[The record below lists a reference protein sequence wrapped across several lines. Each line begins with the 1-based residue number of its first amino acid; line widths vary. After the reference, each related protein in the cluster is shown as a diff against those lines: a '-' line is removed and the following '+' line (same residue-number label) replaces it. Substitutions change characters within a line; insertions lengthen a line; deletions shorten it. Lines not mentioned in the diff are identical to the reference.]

1 VSGSGGYEPEMSR
14 PPVIDD
20 ELCEA
25 VLAGN
30 GPVPHGLWG
39 LASFAEDSRA
49 LRTSPAPT
57 PDAVLQAMFDTP
69 PRLRSTG
76 PARTRRRAHAGAGA
90 RVVVGASAAL
100 MALTGAA
107 AAGVLPGEAQHAVVT
122 VVNSVSPFPDLPDG
136 SAGDAT
142 ATSSTGGTPSV
153 STGRARASASGNN
166 SASTSTSSSS
176 PLAAAAQATSDPTP
190 TLDAA
195 IAADMPPDWAPAA
208 GVEPP
213 GQSGETGPDRAATT
227 PAGGNGNGN
236 ANGSGNGDGNADASV
251 PQGKAKGHDK
261 S

>member
-1 VSGSGGYEPEMSR
+1 MSR
-14 PPVIDD
+14 PPLMDD

-25 VLAGN
+25 VLAGD

-39 LASFAEDSRA
+39 LASFAEDARA
-49 LRTSPAPT
+49 LRTIPAPA
-57 PDAVLQAMFDTP
+57 PDAVLQAMFDAP
-69 PRLRSTG
+69 PRLRSIG

-153 STGRARASASGNN
+153 STGGGHGSSSGSNT
-166 SASTSTSSSS
+166 STSTSSSS
-176 PLAAAAQATSDPTP
+176 PLAAAAKSTSDPAS
-190 TLDAA
+190 TLGAA
-195 IAADMPPDWAPAA
+195 IAADLPPDWAPAA

-213 GQSGETGPDRAATT
+213 GQSGETGSDRAVTT
-227 PAGGNGNGN
+227 PAGGNGNVNGN
-236 ANGSGNGDGNADASV
+236 ANENGNGSDPPD
-251 PQGKAKGHDK
+251 KATGHDK

>member
-1 VSGSGGYEPEMSR
+1 MSGSSGYEPEMSR
-14 PPVIDD
+14 PPLIDD

-30 GPVPHGLWG
+30 GPVPHGLWS
-39 LASFAEDSRA
+39 LASFAEDARA

-57 PDAVLQAMFDTP
+57 PDAVLQAMFDAP
-69 PRLRSTG
+69 PRLRSAG
-76 PARTRRRAHAGAGA
+76 PARSRRRAHAGAGA

-136 SAGDAT
+136 SSGDAT

-153 STGRARASASGNN
+153 STGGARGSSSGN
-166 SASTSTSSSS
+166 STSTSTSSSS
-176 PLAAAAQATSDPTP
+176 PRAAAAAAAATSDPASTP
-190 TLDAA
+190 SSTPSAEAA
-195 IAADMPPDWAPAA
+195 PEWAPAS
-208 GVEPP
+208 GVEVP
-213 GQSGETGPDRAATT
+213 GQSGDTGQDRAVTT
-227 PAGGNGNGN
+227 PAGGNGNGI
-236 ANGSGNGDGNADASV
+236 GIGDE
-251 PQGKAKGHDK
+251 PPGKAKGHDK